1 MADIIYTYNN
11 NVYFN
16 ITNRC
21 TCKCVFCIRDEKD
34 TLGEAKEMWHDHNPS
49 FEEIKAA
56 VQKLFEVEVEVVNTL
71 VVKGKVKRHGQR
83 IGRRSDW
90 KKAYVT
96 LKEGQNLDFVGGA
109 E

>member
-1 MADIIYTYNN
+1 VTHHQRFFQLQRFNKSRHIFRHQII
-11 NVYFN
+11 
-16 ITNRC
+16 
-21 TCKCVFCIRDEKD
+21 
-34 TLGEAKEMWHDHNPS
+34 A
-49 FEEIKAA
+49 
-56 VQKLFEVEVEVVNTL
+56 
-71 VVKGKVKRHGQR
+71 KRHGQR

>member
-34 TLGEAKEMWHDHNPS
+34 TLGEAKEMWHDHNQGCCRC
-49 FEEIKAA
+49 F
-56 VQKLFEVEVEVVNTL
+56 
-71 VVKGKVKRHGQR
+71 
-83 IGRRSDW
+83 
-90 KKAYVT
+90 
-96 LKEGQNLDFVGGA
+96 
-109 E
+109 